1 MLTVTIGLNCSGGNG
16 ELYKS
21 FVVALFSLIL
31 AGASQKLSAQES
43 YHVLSVDRGG
53 TIRGTVKWSGPRPRL
68 ARFPIS
74 KDAQVCDP
82 DSEKTR
88 DLDRL
93 IIGPEGGVAN
103 TVVYIKKIASGKV
116 TCSSTEIC
124 YDST

>member
-1 MLTVTIGLNCSGGNG
+1 M
-16 ELYKS
+16 YKS

-31 AGASQKLSAQES
+31 AGANQKLSAQES
-43 YHVLSVDRGG
+43 YHVVSVARGG